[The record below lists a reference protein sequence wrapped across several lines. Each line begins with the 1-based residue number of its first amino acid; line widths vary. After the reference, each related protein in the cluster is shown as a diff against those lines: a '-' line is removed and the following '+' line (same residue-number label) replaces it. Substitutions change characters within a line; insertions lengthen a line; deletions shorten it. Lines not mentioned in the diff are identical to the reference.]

1 MNWPPSRKFSIGISV
16 FDRFGVRIFFVNML
30 QLCNAKTAQNRP
42 IPLAVCPPLG
52 INFGRRRVTADWE
65 SCLSAEPQ
73 EFGLRYVFAVT
84 AVFGVTVSDFDL
96 VRGG

>member
-1 MNWPPSRKFSIGISV
+1 VFPPPF
-16 FDRFGVRIFFVNML
+16 
-30 QLCNAKTAQNRP
+30 T
-42 IPLAVCPPLG
+42 
-52 INFGRRRVTADWE
+52 NFGRRRVTADWE